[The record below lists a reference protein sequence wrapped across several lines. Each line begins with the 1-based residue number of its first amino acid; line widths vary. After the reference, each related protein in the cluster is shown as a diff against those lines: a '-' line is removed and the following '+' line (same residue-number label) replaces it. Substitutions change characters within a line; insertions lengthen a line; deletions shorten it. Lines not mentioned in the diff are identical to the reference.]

1 MTIELIIEFFVA
13 LSILVFLHEF
23 GHFIACK
30 LVGVEVEEF
39 GFGYPPRALTMFT
52 WHGTKFTLNW
62 LPFGGFTRP
71 KGETDIPKSE
81 KDVAK
86 SDDEVQKKSGEY
98 KFEPGSLYAASPW
111 RRIVIFLAGP
121 FMSIMTAVAL
131 FFVIYAILGSLPDRN
146 RVQLV
151 AVEPNYPAAT
161 AGLQAGDI
169 LVSVGGVPIHNLDA
183 VRPIIYS
190 SLGKPL
196 QFVYERNGVNH
207 DVTIT
212 PLAKPTDL
220 GAVGFQMNYPMKP
233 FTVFGAIPES
243 FASLY
248 DYMKELFTAIG
259 GMIQGQ
265 SSSTTGGGRLVGIKG
280 MFDMYAS
287 VRETVIPG
295 VPTIVNVFL
304 FFASISISLGL
315 LNLLPIPALDGGR
328 IAFTLPEII
337 IRKRIPP
344 KYEMWVN
351 FISFALLI
359 LLMIIINAQ
368 DFIHPV
374 SITPIP

>member
-1 MTIELIIEFFVA
+1 MTIELIIEFVIA

-30 LVGVEVEEF
+30 LVGVQVEEF

-52 WHGTKFTLNW
+52 WGGTKFTLNW

-71 KGETDIPKSE
+71 KGETDLPK
-81 KDVAK
+81 VNA
-86 SDDEVQKKSGEY
+86 EVQKVGGEY
-98 KFEPGSLYAASPW
+98 TFEPGSLYAAGPW

-121 FMSIMTAVAL
+121 VMSIMTAVIL
-131 FFVIYAILGSLPDRN
+131 FIAIYAILGSLPDRN
-146 RVQLV
+146 RVLLV
-151 AVEPNYPAAT
+151 GIVPDSPAQA
-161 AGLQAGDI
+161 AGLQAGDV
-169 LVSVGGVPIHNLDA
+169 LVTVDGVPIHSLDS
-183 VRPIIYS
+183 VKPIVVANS
-190 SLGKPL
+190 GKAL
-196 QFVYERNGVNH
+196 QFVYERNGTNH
-207 DVTIT
+207 EVSIT
-212 PLAKPTDL
+212 PQVNPDSDPT
-220 GAVGFQMNYPMKP
+220 VGIYMNYPMKP
-233 FTVFGAIPES
+233 FTVWDAVPES
-243 FASLY
+243 FRSLY

-259 GMIQGQ
+259 QMVRGQ
-265 SSSTTGGGRLVGIKG
+265 TSASNGGRLVGIKG

-287 VRETVIPG
+287 VRESVVPG
-295 VPTIVNVFL
+295 VPTIVKVFL

-374 SITPIP
+374 SVTPIP